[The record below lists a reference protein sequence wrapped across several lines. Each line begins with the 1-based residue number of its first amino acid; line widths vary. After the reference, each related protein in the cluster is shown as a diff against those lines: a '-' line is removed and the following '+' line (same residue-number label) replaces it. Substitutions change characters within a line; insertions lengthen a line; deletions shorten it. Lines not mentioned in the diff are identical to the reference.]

1 MQCKNIEK
9 EMMSGNNKV
18 AYSTPKA
25 LIKTQ
30 LHTSVVTEDS
40 CGNVLTESTYVLNR
54 WTECRI
60 DLPNYELHPDTN
72 LLQTN
77 QTLTQEAESLPV
89 LREEAEEAMRS
100 QKAEK
105 VSWSGQHFL

>member
-1 MQCKNIEK
+1 MNREVRKKMNAARNKWIEEQCKNIEK

-60 DLPNYELHPDTN
+60 DLPNYELHPDTS
-72 LLQTN
+72 LLQSN
-77 QTLTQEAESLPV
+77 QTP
-89 LREEAEEAMRS
+89 
-100 QKAEK
+100 
-105 VSWSGQHFL
+105 G